1 MSLLTDACSEEQIIQ
16 FEKKTKLYQNQ
27 ALVKNFFS
35 SILDNT
41 LFAPLNEPPRQLQL
55 RASH

>member
-41 LFAPLNEPPRQLQL
+41 LFAPLNEPPRQL
-55 RASH
+55 